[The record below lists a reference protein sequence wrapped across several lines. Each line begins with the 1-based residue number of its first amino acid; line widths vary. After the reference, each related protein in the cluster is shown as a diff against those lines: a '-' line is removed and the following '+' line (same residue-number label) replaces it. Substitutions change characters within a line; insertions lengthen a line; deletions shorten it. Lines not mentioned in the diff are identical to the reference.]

1 MLERRSALASIHP
14 FASSKLTLEEARGF
28 SLIQAAGFTKEFE
41 AAIEPV
47 TGALP
52 QQNDVAATNN
62 GRTILRT
69 GPLQFWIVGAEQDD
83 LASWLDGKC
92 VVTPLSHART
102 RILIDG
108 LAARD
113 VLAKGLPLD
122 LHESVFK
129 PGMFAMSGIHHTPVL
144 LHCLTRDVF
153 HLYAMRTFAAD
164 IWEWLTDA
172 AAEYAGR

>member
-1 MLERRSALASIHP
+1 MLERRSALASAKP
-14 FASSKLTLEEARGF
+14 FSSPKLSLEEARGF
-28 SLIQAAGFTKEFE
+28 TLVQAAGFSKDFE
-41 AAIEPV
+41 AAIEPI

-52 QQNDVAATNN
+52 QQNDIAAESN
-62 GRTILRT
+62 GRTIFRT
-69 GPLQFWIVGAEQDD
+69 GPLQFWLVGPEKDD
-83 LASWLDGKC
+83 LAARLESKC

-102 RILIDG
+102 RIAIDG
-108 LAARD
+108 FVARD

-122 LHESVFK
+122 LHQSVFK

-144 LHCLTRDVF
+144 LYCLEADAF

-172 AAEYAGR
+172 AAEYAR